1 MGATWAGTVDLLT
14 GQGARVSVRFSTA
27 IVPANIGGA
36 VTVQPLGIS
45 ETVTFEEDRIYSA
58 ETMDDNIAGIG
69 LSGARVDG
77 IYLGELQITFAVE
90 EAGAYQIDV
99 SLTGDVTI
107 TSAAVTAT

>member
-1 MGATWAGTVDLLT
+1 MGATWTGTVDLLT

-36 VTVQPLGIS
+36 VTVQPLGIN

-77 IYLGELQITFAVE
+77 IYLGELQITFVSDVDA
-90 EAGAYQIDV
+90 ACQIDV
-99 SLTGDVTI
+99 TLTGDATI
-107 TSAAVTAT
+107 TSASLTAL